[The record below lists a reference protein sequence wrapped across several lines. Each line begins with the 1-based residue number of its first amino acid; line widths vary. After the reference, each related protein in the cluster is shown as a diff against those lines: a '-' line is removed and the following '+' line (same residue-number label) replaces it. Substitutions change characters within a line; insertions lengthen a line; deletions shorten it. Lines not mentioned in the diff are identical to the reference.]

1 MTKSASKTTGVDND
15 PMASNPGQST
25 STSSNVG
32 QSASTS
38 SKAGQS
44 ATEISDQAKDAAES
58 TANAAKAEAS
68 NAGHQAREALDEAT
82 SAARRKAQ
90 EKADEAKAHV
100 ANSADRTASQIRDA
114 GGAFEPGSLIN
125 EAAQR
130 LADNLAEAASAVRT
144 ADLRTVQSDLSAFA
158 RRNPL
163 LFFGG
168 AAALGFAAARMMKAS
183 DRGHQALT
191 DDFDT
196 SYGQADYAGSRA
208 DVPTRNR
215 TQI

>member
-1 MTKSASKTTGVDND
+1 MTKSASKTTGTDAD
-15 PMASNPGQST
+15 SMA
-25 STSSNVG
+25 
-32 QSASTS
+32 

-44 ATEISDQAKDAAES
+44 ATEISDQAKDATKS
-58 TANAAKAEAS
+58 TADAAKSEMNS
-68 NAGHQAREALDEAT
+68 AGSQAREALDEAT
-82 SAARRKAQ
+82 VAAKRKAQ

-144 ADLRTVQSDLSAFA
+144 ADLRTVQNDLSAFA

-168 AAALGFAAARMMKAS
+168 AAALGFVAARMMKAS
-183 DRGHQALT
+183 DRGHHALTDDT

-196 SYGQADYAGSRA
+196 THGQPDYAGSRA
-208 DVPTRNR
+208 DVPTRDR